1 MLYHKFVPFVGKM
14 CDMFHI
20 DESHGLRHSEA
31 TTRYAEILASTIPEI
46 TEEQRHM
53 AIMAACVH
61 DLCDSKYTDVSES
74 SKIIKKWLV
83 DEMWWK
89 EDVADVLV
97 SIVTT
102 MSYSKLTKAVDAKKK
117 PVFPDHG
124 KWQISYEIARNA
136 DLLESYSVAR
146 CVLYNKRFYPEKTE
160 DEHWQRANEL
170 FKIRIFNYVKDG
182 WITLPGALALVPE
195 LEANAKRCLEERCM
209 DWKMPL

>member
-1 MLYHKFVPFVGKM
+1 MFLKIRPFVVRI
-14 CDMFHI
+14 CELFCI

-31 TTRYAEILASTIPEI
+31 TMRYAQILADTIPDI

-53 AIMAACVH
+53 AVMCACVH

-74 SKIIKKWLV
+74 SKLIKKWLV
-83 DEMWWK
+83 NEMWWK
-89 EDVADVLV
+89 EDVADALV

-102 MSYSKLTKAVDAKKK
+102 MSYSKLAKAVDSNKQ

-124 KWQISYEIARNA
+124 NWQISYEIARNA
-136 DLLESYSVAR
+136 DLLESYVVAR
-146 CVLYNKRFYPEKTE
+146 CVLYNKRFYPEKSE
-160 DEHWQRANEL
+160 DEHWQRATEL
-170 FKIRIFNYVKDG
+170 FDARVFNYVKDG

-195 LEANAKRCLEERCM
+195 LEANAKRCLNERCM